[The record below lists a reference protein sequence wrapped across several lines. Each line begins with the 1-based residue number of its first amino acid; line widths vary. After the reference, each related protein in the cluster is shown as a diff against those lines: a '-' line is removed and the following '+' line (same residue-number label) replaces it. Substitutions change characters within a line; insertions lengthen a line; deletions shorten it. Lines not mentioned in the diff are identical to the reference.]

1 MGENW
6 NIRRKH
12 LTHRCRT
19 WHLTCTSSGARTT
32 AARDPMLNSQ
42 RSEPLD
48 HGDPLLWKILVANS
62 VDPDQ
67 TPHYVASDLGLH
79 CLSMILLRVS
89 RVSENDYFF
98 LMGSSSPTPIP
109 FFFFWPLF
117 FFFFFLGLFSSP
129 LFFMTITIKF
139 QISKLQEKKEK
150 TAAYWQPVRILKRT
164 KNKVYK

>member
-117 FFFFFLGLFSSP
+117 FFFFFLGPFFLTSFFYDDYNKISNFKITRKERKNSSLLATSP
-129 LFFMTITIKF
+129 Y
-139 QISKLQEKKEK
+139 SEKNQK
-150 TAAYWQPVRILKRT
+150 
-164 KNKVYK
+164 